1 LRAARAA
8 RRAALRSRPAR
19 SAQPQVTGATAMFTG
34 PLPDCEARFTL
45 GWRARGQEWDAPLSA
60 VLRAVWLCG
69 NI

>member
-1 LRAARAA
+1 
-8 RRAALRSRPAR
+8 
-19 SAQPQVTGATAMFTG
+19 MFTG